1 MTTPLADAAMLAAG
15 APEGG
20 VLDPTDESVEA
31 AYLDLRE
38 DSQDVALYKIRQVG
52 VALGPRL
59 YLQERLRL
67 VIACGELPVHLPA
80 AALADKFPVP
90 PEGGGPMIAVVH
102 GEDLYTR
109 LEELMVSGCEFRS
122 ASSGLPLREDER
134 WPHTA
139 WAPAG
144 PAVVAKALV
153 AGARVVIARF
163 VTPESVSAALA
174 AADNGLPVV
183 EQPTGDVLLKF
194 SNGVELKVVLPL
206 EMNADW
212 FENRVPEDVRARCS
226 LEQTTDARLLTI
238 VSAQDDWSLFDIARR
253 ITLAAPAGTLRHPLY
268 DQAVWKFEESRFA
281 VPAEL
286 LEFGYDLRPAS
297 EWLGG

>member
-1 MTTPLADAAMLAAG
+1 MTAPLADAALLAAG

-38 DSQDVALYKIRQVG
+38 DSQDVALYKTRLVG

-67 VIACGELPVHLPA
+67 VIACGELPLHLPA
-80 AALADKFPVP
+80 AALAEKFPAP
-90 PEGGGPMIAVVH
+90 PEGGGPMIATVH
-102 GEDLYTR
+102 GEDLFNR
-109 LEELMVSGCEFRS
+109 LEELMVAGCEFRS
-122 ASSGLPLREDER
+122 ESSGLPLREDE

-163 VTPESVSAALA
+163 VTPETVSAALA
-174 AADNGLPVV
+174 AADEGLPVA

-212 FENRVPEDVRARCS
+212 FENRLPEGIRARCT
-226 LEQTTDARLLTI
+226 LEQTNDARLLTI
-238 VSAQDDWSLFDIARR
+238 VSAKDDWSLFEIARH

-268 DQAVWKFEESRFA
+268 EQVVWKFEESRFA
-281 VPAEL
+281 VPAKL

-297 EWLGG
+297 EWLES

>member
-1 MTTPLADAAMLAAG
+1 MTTPLADAALLAAG
-15 APEGG
+15 ASAGG
-20 VLDPTDESVEA
+20 VLDPTDESVDA

-52 VALGPRL
+52 VAFGPRL

-67 VIACGELPVHLPA
+67 VIACGELPPHLPA
-80 AALADKFPVP
+80 AALAEKFSVH
-90 PEGGGPMIAVVH
+90 PEGGGPMIATVH
-102 GEDLYTR
+102 GENLWDR
-109 LEELMVSGCEFRS
+109 LEELMVAGCEFRN
-122 ASSGLPLREDER
+122 ASSGLPLHEDE

-144 PAVVAKALV
+144 PAVVAKAFV

-163 VTPESVSAALA
+163 VTPDAVSAALSA
-174 AADNGLPVV
+174 AEMGLPVA

-194 SNGVELKVVLPL
+194 STGVELRVVLPL
-206 EMNADW
+206 EVNADW
-212 FENRVPEDVRARCS
+212 FENRLPEDVRARCT

-238 VSAQDDWSLFDIARR
+238 VSAEDDWSLFEIARR

-268 DQAVWKFEESRFA
+268 DQVVWKFEESRFA
-281 VPAEL
+281 IPAEL
-286 LEFGYDLRPAS
+286 LEFGYDLRPAA
-297 EWLGG
+297 EWLEG